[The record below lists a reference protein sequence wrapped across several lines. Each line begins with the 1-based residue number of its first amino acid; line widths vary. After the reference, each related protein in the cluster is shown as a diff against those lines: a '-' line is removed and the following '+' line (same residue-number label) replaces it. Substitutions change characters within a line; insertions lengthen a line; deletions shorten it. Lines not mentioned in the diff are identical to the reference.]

1 VKVDRAAAGML
12 GMPAA
17 AADAPG
23 TTAARISRHPGHGDA
38 IPSLIDPG
46 SLAA

>member
-23 TTAARISRHPGHGDA
+23 TTAARIQPPPRSRRRHSVPD
-38 IPSLIDPG
+38 
-46 SLAA
+46 